1 MKKLLFPLTF
11 IFVISFLT
19 TFFINLN
26 SMEAKSEAKSM
37 DNNEVVE
44 ENIVESE
51 AIASTLQQDT
61 SCSSDTSFSNDT
73 TKALKAEEPS
83 VSTSVLLVNKLNKLD
98 SDYVPKSLKTSNVK
112 AISSANSN
120 ARLMDS
126 EAALALEKLF
136 KAASEDN
143 ITLLAVSGYRT
154 YDYQK
159 NLYTKQVA
167 QSGKSYAD
175 KYVARPGFSE
185 HQTGLAMDLLSTE
198 YTSLD
203 DGFENTKAYKWLK
216 DNCGNYGFII
226 RYPKEKEAVTNYSF
240 EPWHIRYVGIQA
252 SKEIMEKGLT
262 LEEYLE
268 LGMSK

>member
-26 SMEAKSEAKSM
+26 STEAKSM
-37 DNNEVVE
+37 DNNKMVID
-44 ENIVESE
+44 ENKFDSEIV
-51 AIASTLQQDT
+51 ATNFQQDISYSSTNSFNNDNT
-61 SCSSDTSFSNDT
+61 STFSVNEPTILTSI
-73 TKALKAEEPS
+73 
-83 VSTSVLLVNKLNKLD
+83 LLVNKLNKLD
-98 SDYVPKSLKTSNVK
+98 SDYTPKNLKTSNVK
-112 AISSANSN
+112 AISSASAK

-136 KAASEDN
+136 NAASQN
-143 ITLLAVSGYRT
+143 YITLLAVSGYRD
-154 YDYQK
+154 YEYQK
-159 NLYTKQVA
+159 ELYNKQVM

-198 YTSLD
+198 YTQLD
-203 DGFENTKAYKWLK
+203 DGFQNTKAYKWLK
-216 DNCGNYGFII
+216 DNCSNYGFII
-226 RYPKEKEAVTNYSF
+226 RYPKDKETVTSYNF
-240 EPWHIRYVGIQA
+240 EPWHIRYVGLTA
-252 SKEIMEKGLT
+252 AKEIMDNGLA

-268 LGMSK
+268 FAK